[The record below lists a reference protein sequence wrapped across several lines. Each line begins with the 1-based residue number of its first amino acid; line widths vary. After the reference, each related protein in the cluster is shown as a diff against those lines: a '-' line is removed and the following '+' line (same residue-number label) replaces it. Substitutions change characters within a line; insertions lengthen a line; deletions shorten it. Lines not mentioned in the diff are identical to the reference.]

1 MIAPPLTLQ
10 RSNSGTIAGNL
21 ITVLAI
27 VALVAG
33 GGWWYFKH
41 RAGDPAVYQTVDV
54 TRGDLIQAV
63 TATGTI
69 NPVLNVQVG
78 SQISGNIQKL
88 FADFNSPVKAGQV
101 VAQIDPSVYQAIV
114 TQAEGDLAS
123 AKAGLELAGLNAK
136 RAQELDEHKAAPQ
149 SNLDQAVAT
158 LHQAEAT
165 VKIKEGALLRA
176 RVDVEHCTIYSPID
190 GSVISRSVDVG
201 QTVAASLSAPVIFTI
216 ANDLTK
222 MQIDSNVAEAD
233 VGNVDVGQD
242 VDFTVDAF
250 PFRTFHGKVIQVR
263 NAATTVQNVVTYD
276 VVISVGNDDMKL
288 KPGMTANASIIV
300 AHREN
305 VLKVGGAAL
314 RFRMPDQAAALPG
327 GSATPGTAG
336 APGGGGSAKGGP
348 GGHGRGGKP
357 RMERTVYVLRGD
369 KTDPESVKIKVGI
382 SDGIFTEV
390 LDGLNE
396 GDRVV
401 IGMTGGAAQAA
412 GMTNPFGPAMPR
424 RF

>member
-1 MIAPPLTLQ
+1 
-10 RSNSGTIAGNL
+10 
-21 ITVLAI
+21 
-27 VALVAG
+27 
-33 GGWWYFKH
+33 
-41 RAGDPAVYQTVDV
+41 
-54 TRGDLIQAV
+54 
-63 TATGTI
+63 
-69 NPVLNVQVG
+69 VQ
-78 SQISGNIQKL
+78 
-88 FADFNSPVKAGQV
+88 
-101 VAQIDPSVYQAIV
+101 
-114 TQAEGDLAS
+114 
-123 AKAGLELAGLNAK
+123 
-136 RAQELDEHKAAPQ
+136 
-149 SNLDQAVAT
+149 
-158 LHQAEAT
+158 
-165 VKIKEGALLRA
+165 
-176 RVDVEHCTIYSPID
+176 HCTIYSPID

-276 VVISVGNDDMKL
+276 VVISVKNDDMKL

-305 VLKVGGAAL
+305 VLKVSGAAL
-314 RFRMPDQAAALPG
+314 RFRMPDQALALPG

-336 APGGGGSAKGGP
+336 AIGGGGPAKGGP
-348 GGHGRGGKP
+348 GGHGRGGKL
-357 RMERTVYVLRGD
+357 RMERTVYVLRGE
-369 KTDPESVKIKVGI
+369 KTEPESMQIKVGI

-390 LDGLNE
+390 LDGLSE

-412 GMTNPFGPAMPR
+412 GMSNPFGTGMPR